1 MIAHRGL
8 MTTEMS
14 SYTVL
19 GARTEVKVLAG
30 LLRRVC
36 PTASVVWKRLAFL
49 DLWPHPSHF
58 CFHGHRIS
66 SHMCTPS
73 PPARLSEGYLGFG
86 SRLIQM
92 TQDDLLLS
100 RSSTTSAITLFLVPR
115 IRSKYLLGTKM
126 IQPIAGCEEKT
137 PSPWPGSP

>member
-49 DLWPHPSHF
+49 DLWPH
-58 CFHGHRIS
+58 G
-66 SHMCTPS
+66 
-73 PPARLSEGYLGFG
+73 LSF
-86 SRLIQM
+86 
-92 TQDDLLLS
+92 
-100 RSSTTSAITLFLVPR
+100 
-115 IRSKYLLGTKM
+115 
-126 IQPIAGCEEKT
+126 
-137 PSPWPGSP
+137 

>member
-1 MIAHRGL
+1 

-49 DLWPHPSHF
+49 DLKELDMTEQLSTAQHSTCKKKKKILSWPV
-58 CFHGHRIS
+58 GH
-66 SHMCTPS
+66 
-73 PPARLSEGYLGFG
+73 
-86 SRLIQM
+86 
-92 TQDDLLLS
+92 
-100 RSSTTSAITLFLVPR
+100 
-115 IRSKYLLGTKM
+115 
-126 IQPIAGCEEKT
+126 
-137 PSPWPGSP
+137 

>member
-36 PTASVVWKRLAFL
+36 PTASVFWKRLAFL
-49 DLWPHPSHF
+49 DLWPRGPSF
-58 CFHGHRIS
+58 
-66 SHMCTPS
+66 
-73 PPARLSEGYLGFG
+73 
-86 SRLIQM
+86 
-92 TQDDLLLS
+92 
-100 RSSTTSAITLFLVPR
+100 
-115 IRSKYLLGTKM
+115 
-126 IQPIAGCEEKT
+126 
-137 PSPWPGSP
+137 